1 MENMTHDT
9 AFCSAHIMKKKTRL
23 FFVFMA
29 VASIVLVWDASAH
42 RTKHVKIAMVLWR
55 GETQA
60 EKGFKSKMMTSG
72 KYNIEFT
79 LFDAVQDEN
88 SLKQIIG
95 ELEGGRYHLIYS
107 FGTTVT
113 KHLKHRITDLPIVFN
128 IVSRPVKANI
138 IDSWDNSGCNVV
150 GASNAVPMASAFRT
164 LNKVLY
170 IGRLGFIYNPR
181 EDNSRIQ
188 RDEVKKLEKEFGYKM
203 VDLPI
208 TCCKA
213 IPLVI
218 QKAVNSR
225 VDAVLLPSDSLVKAR
240 ADQIIPPL
248 NEFKIPTIVS
258 IPGMVTENA
267 AFVGLGP
274 DYFQLGTLA
283 AEKALAILGGKKPSE
298 LSSSPLDRLHM
309 TVNLSTAKQIGV
321 TIPIQLLRISTIVR

>member
-1 MENMTHDT
+1 MPHDIAVYSEQTMT
-9 AFCSAHIMKKKTRL
+9 KKMGVIS
-23 FFVFMA
+23 FFMV
-29 VASIVLVWDASAH
+29 VISVLLIGEAPAH
-42 RTKHVKIAMVLWR
+42 RTKQVNIAMVLWR

-60 EKGFKSKMMTSG
+60 EKGFQSKLMASQ
-72 KYNIEFT
+72 KYKIKFT
-79 LFDAVQDEN
+79 IFDAAQDKTKLDHIIEN
-88 SLKQIIG
+88 LDTS
-95 ELEGGRYHLIYS
+95 RYHLIYS

-113 KHLKHRITDLPIVFN
+113 QQLKNRISDLPIVFN

-138 IDSWDNSGCNVV
+138 IDSWDNSGCNIV
-150 GASNAVPMASAFRT
+150 GASNTVPMASAFHT
-164 LNKVLY
+164 LNKILH
-170 IGRLGFIYNPR
+170 IGRLGVVYNPR
-181 EDNSRIQ
+181 EVNSIIQ
-188 RDEVKKLEKEFGYKM
+188 RDEVKKLETEFGYKM

-208 TCCKA
+208 TCCQA

-218 QKAVNSR
+218 QKAVSSR

-248 NEFKIPTIVS
+248 NAFKIPTIVS

-321 TIPIQLLRISTIVR
+321 TIPIQLLRTSTIVR

>member
-9 AFCSAHIMKKKTRL
+9 GFSSEHTIKSKIGLL
-23 FFVFMA
+23 FIAMA
-29 VASIVLVWDASAH
+29 VASLLVGVEASAH
-42 RTKHVKIAMVLWR
+42 KTKQVKIAMVLWR

-60 EKGFKSKMMTSG
+60 EKGFKTRMMASR
-72 KYNIEFT
+72 KYKVDFT
-79 LFDAVQDEN
+79 IFNAAQDKNRLE
-88 SLKQIIG
+88 KIIR
-95 ELEGGRYHLIYS
+95 ELDTNWYHLIYS

-113 KHLKHRITDLPIVFN
+113 KQLKQRITDLPIVFN

-164 LNKVLY
+164 LNKVLT

-208 TCCKA
+208 TSCQS

-218 QKAVNSR
+218 QKAVSSR

-248 NEFKIPTIVS
+248 NAFKIPTIVS

-283 AEKALAILGGKKPSE
+283 AEKALAILNGKKPSE
-298 LSSSPLDRLHM
+298 LPSCPLDRLHM